1 MNQYLFAYFKD
12 PAVLL
17 LSGATIEAISLMEAV
32 LIFNERY
39 PDVDILYIHN
49 KKHTLWKNV

>member
-12 PAVLL
+12 PAELL
-17 LSGATIEAISLMEAV
+17 LSGVTIEAISLVEAV
-32 LIFNERY
+32 LIFNESY

-49 KKHTLWKNV
+49 KKHTLWKNE

>member
-12 PAVLL
+12 PAELL
-17 LSGATIEAISLMEAV
+17 LSGITIEAISLVEAV
-32 LIFNERY
+32 LIFNEKY

-49 KKHTLWKNV
+49 KKHTLWKNE